1 MAARRTDASY
11 IVEAVARRN
20 REIKATIPRDP
31 SPSLLPLFLPFSSKQ
46 SPPDLIFSIKT
57 PPLHEISTK
66 RNETKFSKLL
76 PNFFRLSI
84 VKTQTSPPT
93 MKYRPI
99 KSRRRGG
106 CERLSKVTRP
116 TRPFDEGRR
125 KRCLVQ
131 RTGIPKFPLRYR
143 CFSLSLSLSRSRNC
157 LVRSIERNLIPIA
170 SG

>member
-46 SPPDLIFSIKT
+46 SPPDLIFSIN
-57 PPLHEISTK
+57 PSTK
-66 RNETKFSKLL
+66 SRRNETKRNSRNYCQTFSACPSLKPKLL
-76 PNFFRLSI
+76 PQL
-84 VKTQTSPPT
+84 

-143 CFSLSLSLSRSRNC
+143 CFSLSLSLSLARETASFARSNE
-157 LVRSIERNLIPIA
+157 I
-170 SG
+170 

>member
-93 MKYRPI
+93 DEISADKIATTRGVRAI
-99 KSRRRGG
+99 KQSYSTNSTVRRRQAQTVP
-106 CERLSKVTRP
+106 RATNRNSQVSP
-116 TRPFDEGRR
+116 P
-125 KRCLVQ
+125 
-131 RTGIPKFPLRYR
+131 IPMFL
-143 CFSLSLSLSRSRNC
+143 SLSLSLEKLPRSNE
-157 LVRSIERNLIPIA
+157 I
-170 SG
+170 